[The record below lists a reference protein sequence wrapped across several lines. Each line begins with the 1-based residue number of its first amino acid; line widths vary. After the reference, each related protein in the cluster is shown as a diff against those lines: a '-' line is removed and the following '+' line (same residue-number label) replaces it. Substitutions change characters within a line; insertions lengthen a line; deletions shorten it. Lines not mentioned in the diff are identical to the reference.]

1 MKLENQYIVL
11 GLIKS
16 GRYGADAA
24 NGVIYSNIGRQ
35 RNQLKE
41 NILPNDYHQ
50 VGLDLGY
57 GTQIMIY
64 VHHFIYL
71 HVYGA
76 FDPKYVIDHKDT
88 NTHHN
93 YINNLQCITGAAN
106 LNKGDTEHRHKS
118 KFIRPRLP
126 EDAKCNMVLMFEGG
140 KSFAEIAKHYKCARH
155 NVAVIV
161 RNRIGNV
168 SAFKYRSATKM
179 KFTKYDN

>member
-16 GRYGADAA
+16 GRYEADAA

-35 RNQLKE
+35 RSQLKD
-41 NILPNDYHQ
+41 NILPNGYHQ

-57 GTQIMIY
+57 GTQLHIY

-71 HVYGA
+71 YVYGA

-93 YINNLQCITGAAN
+93 YVNNLQCITNTAN
-106 LNKGDTEHRHKS
+106 LNKGSTEHRHKS

-126 EDAKCNMVLMFEGG
+126 EDKKRQMVGLFERG
-140 KSFAEIAKHYKCARH
+140 KSFAQIGKIYKCSRY
-155 NVAVIV
+155 NVSVII
-161 RNRIGNV
+161 RNRIGDV
-168 SAFKYRSATKM
+168 SAFEYRSRTNM